1 MLASTLAK
9 LAVACVGAAAF
20 RLQPLPRDL
29 GAPTQQRLAY
39 LGDTGMTVSWN
50 TYEALAAPSV
60 RYGLAADALTEEAR
74 LAESVTYQ
82 TSTTWSNHVELTG
95 LLPATTYYYQVQND
109 ANVYSFTTAKP
120 AGATDAFSFG
130 VVIDMGTMGELGL
143 SDKGAKGEAGVLAKG
158 ERNTVEALAALLSE
172 YDFLWHPGD
181 IAYADYWLK
190 EEYQGYLPNLTIS
203 DGYKV
208 YEQILNAFYNQI
220 QPFSSLKP
228 YMVGPGNH
236 EADCDNGGYK
246 TWTNLICLPGQTNFE
261 GFNSHWRMPS
271 ALLGGTK
278 NMWYSF
284 DYGLVHYVQFD
295 TETDFPAGLSGP
307 ELKAPNGN
315 FAAPNAQLEWL
326 RRDLALVNRT
336 RTPWVIAAGHR
347 PWYVAGL
354 GCKDC
359 QTAFEAT
366 LVEFGVD
373 VVVAGHVHNYERI
386 GPIGLGAKVDPNGLA
401 NPLAPWYI
409 LNGIGGH
416 YDGVDALDY
425 PLPPYVEYAQD
436 SAYGWLRFTVH
447 NCSHLTHEFVVLSN
461 GTALDRQTLFKDRK
475 CGESKPSQAATSLA
489 SQAATSLAS
498 QATSPA
504 SQAATS
510 LASQAASLASQTGR
524 TNSSTAFSASA
535 TLALAWANSSVTPSS
550 KVSLSSG
557 SPLTLT
563 DLSRT
568 VVTVTSCS
576 DGHCVVLTSGLPA
589 TETRTHTTIVT
600 ITSCLDN
607 LCHEVVSTVPA
618 SEPVPVTETN
628 SHTAAIAVTSCLDNL
643 CHEAVST
650 VTASSRG
657 SGALASGGRGSAGAS
672 GASASNGRGSAGA
685 SGGPVPIAA
694 SNAANALTP
703 SVLALVLLSLL

>member
-9 LAVACVGAAAF
+9 IAAACVGAAAF
-20 RLQPLPRDL
+20 HLQPLPRDL

-60 RYGLAADALTEEAR
+60 RYGLAADALTEVAH

-220 QPFSSLKP
+220 QPVSSLKP

-295 TETDFPAGLSGP
+295 TETDFPSGLSGP

-315 FAAPNAQLEWL
+315 FAATNAQLDWL

-386 GPIGLGAKVDPNGLA
+386 GPIGLGAKIDPNGLA

-416 YDGVDALDY
+416 YDGVDVRLPVAALR
-425 PLPPYVEYAQD
+425 PVRPGLRLRVAALHGAQLLPPYPRVCGAEQRHRARPPDAFQGQEVWREPTQSGRQHPRQQPGQPGQPDRPCQPVDRSLDSVFVGLRGFSGPGLGQLKRHALLWGPTPLRDLPHTHRAQ
-436 SAYGWLRFTVH
+436 
-447 NCSHLTHEFVVLSN
+447 SHRPFRHIV
-461 GTALDRQTLFKDRK
+461 RRWTLQGGADL
-475 CGESKPSQAATSLA
+475 G
-489 SQAATSLAS
+489 
-498 QATSPA
+498 
-504 SQAATS
+504 
-510 LASQAASLASQTGR
+510 
-524 TNSSTAFSASA
+524 SS
-535 TLALAWANSSVTPSS
+535 
-550 KVSLSSG
+550 
-557 SPLTLT
+557 
-563 DLSRT
+563 
-568 VVTVTSCS
+568 
-576 DGHCVVLTSGLPA
+576 
-589 TETRTHTTIVT
+589 
-600 ITSCLDN
+600 
-607 LCHEVVSTVPA
+607 
-618 SEPVPVTETN
+618 
-628 SHTAAIAVTSCLDNL
+628 SHRD
-643 CHEAVST
+643 
-650 VTASSRG
+650 
-657 SGALASGGRGSAGAS
+657 
-672 GASASNGRGSAGA
+672 
-685 SGGPVPIAA
+685 
-694 SNAANALTP
+694 
-703 SVLALVLLSLL
+703 

>member
-9 LAVACVGAAAF
+9 IAAACVGAAAF
-20 RLQPLPRDL
+20 HLQPLPRDL

-60 RYGLAADALTEEAR
+60 RYGLAADALTEVAHS
-74 LAESVTYQ
+74 AESVTYQ

-95 LLPATTYYYQVQND
+95 LSPATTYYYQVQND

-158 ERNTVEALAALLSE
+158 ERNTVEALAASLSE

-220 QPFSSLKP
+220 QPVSSLKP

-246 TWTNLICLPGQTNFE
+246 TWTNSICSPGQTNFE

-271 ALLGGTK
+271 ALSGGTK

-295 TETDFPAGLSGP
+295 TETDFPSGLSGP
-307 ELKAPNGN
+307 ESKAPNGN
-315 FAAPNAQLEWL
+315 FAATNAQLDWL
-326 RRDLALVNRT
+326 RRDLASVNRT

-347 PWYVAGL
+347 PWYVAGS

-386 GPIGLGAKVDPNGLA
+386 GPIGLGAKIDPNGLA
-401 NPLAPWYI
+401 NPSAPWYI

-425 PLPPYVEYAQD
+425 PLPPYVRYAQD
-436 SAYGWLRFTVH
+436 SAYGWSRFTVH
-447 NCSHLTHEFVVLSN
+447 NCSHLTHEFVVSSN
-461 GTALDRQTLFKDRK
+461 GTVLDRQTLFKDRK
-475 CGESKPSQAATSLA
+475 CGGSQPSQAASTLA
-489 SQAATSLAS
+489 SSSAS
-498 QATSPA
+498 SASP
-504 SQAATS
+504 
-510 LASQAASLASQTGR
+510 TGHA
-524 TNSSTAFSASA
+524 NSSTALSTASSSASA
-535 TLALAWANSSVTPSS
+535 ASSASAWANSSVTPSS
-550 KVSLSSG
+550 GAPPPSG
-557 SPLTLT
+557 TSLTLT
-563 DLSRT
+563 ELSRT
-568 VVTVTSCS
+568 VLSVTSCA
-576 DGHCVVLTSGLPA
+576 DGHCKEVSTSGPVA
-589 TETRTHTTIVT
+589 TETDKHTTVVT
-600 ITSCLDN
+600 ITSCSDN

-618 SEPVPVTETN
+618 SAPVPVTETDK
-628 SHTAAIAVTSCLDNL
+628 HTAVVTITSCSDNL
-643 CHEAVST
+643 CHEAVSK
-650 VTASSRG
+650 VRASGPASSARI
-657 SGALASGGRGSAGAS
+657 SGGVGSSTWAS
-672 GASASNGRGSAGA
+672 S
-685 SGGPVPIAA
+685 GPVPITAA
-694 SNAANALTP
+694 NAANVLTP
-703 SVLALVLLSLL
+703 SLFALVLLSLL